1 MILITSVALDLDDQD
16 LARVPPRTI
25 RLSKMESKL
34 VLGFLAVAARES
46 PSTADELEDEFDD
59 AG

>member
-1 MILITSVALDLDDQD
+1 MILITSVALDLDDHD
-16 LARVPPRTI
+16 LVRVPPRTI

-34 VLGFLAVAARES
+34 VLGFLAVADRES
-46 PSTADELEDEFDD
+46 RLSADELEDEFDD